1 MSTIKFHYF
10 DGYGAGDQIRALL
23 TVAKVPFEDVRYSRE
38 EWMAVKESGK
48 FEFKQVPVLE
58 VDGHFYS
65 QSVAILRM
73 LGKQHG
79 YYTED
84 PAVNYRIDSTIDA
97 LNDLRQAMGKF
108 AFEQDEE
115 KKKAG
120 FHNFIEN
127 IFPPWLTAIEKRIAA
142 NSSPHHAV
150 GDKLTIADFAI
161 GAWAYSAVYNEG
173 NPVHHQFQEVVAKF
187 PHVHAYL
194 THLGEHEFKEF
205 LEHRPKPRPF

>member
-1 MSTIKFHYF
+1 MSTIKVHYF
-10 DGYGAGDQIRALL
+10 DGYGAADQIRALL
-23 TVAKVPFEDVRYSRE
+23 AHAKVPFEDVRYTRE
-38 EWMAVKESGK
+38 EWGAVKESGK

-58 VDGHFYS
+58 VDGKFYAQTIS
-65 QSVAILRM
+65 ILRM

-97 LNDLRQAMGKF
+97 LGDLKQAMGRF

-127 IFPPWLTAIEKRIAA
+127 VFPPWATAIEKRLAA

-150 GDKLTIADFAI
+150 GDKTTIADFAL
-161 GAWAYSAVYNEG
+161 GGWAYSCVYNDAC
-173 NPVHHQFQEVVAKF
+173 PPHAIFQEAVGKF
-187 PHVHAYL
+187 PHLQAYL
-194 THLGEHEFKEF
+194 VHLGEHELKEH
-205 LEHRPKPRPF
+205 LTDRKPSPF